1 MGMRAFFFF
10 FLLLIPGF
18 LLQAQDIIYRNT
30 GETIEATIVDISP
43 GVIKYK
49 KYGDQQGPVY
59 SIAREQV
66 EMIIYADGKITRF
79 EKEEEQEEL
88 PEAGSQ
94 KPIIRPSPTFGWH
107 LGFGPSSIYGDIENA
122 KARLASTIGAS
133 FVLPTGQNNTVMF
146 GVDILSVGCGL
157 RDFRLFD
164 DDDNRWEFSEASE
177 DMGYISLLVMD
188 RIYLNV
194 KRNYFLEG
202 GGYGSFLLNASFNA
216 QAEVYNV
223 QGTLIDEGPY
233 SEDWTTFYKM
243 FDLGLAAGLGG
254 RIPLGKNG
262 KWHITAEARIY
273 YGLTNIFDLDN
284 ISMSG
289 IIDYRESNIFGLLLI
304 GVDIATRSKD

>member
-1 MGMRAFFFF
+1 MGMRAFLIFS
-10 FLLLIPGF
+10 LLLIPGF
-18 LLQAQDIIYRNT
+18 LLQAQDIIYRHT

-43 GVIKYK
+43 GVIKYRK
-49 KYGDQQGPVY
+49 FDKPQGKVY
-59 SIAREQV
+59 SIAREDVAQIV
-66 EMIIYADGKITRF
+66 YASGKITHF
-79 EKEEEQEEL
+79 KKDEKPDKL
-88 PEAGSQ
+88 PETMNRE
-94 KPIIRPSPTFGWH
+94 PMVRPSPTFGWH
-107 LGFGPSSIYGDIENA
+107 IGFGPSSIYGDIENA

-146 GVDILSVGCGL
+146 GVDILSIGCGL
-157 RDFRLFD
+157 RDFRLYD

-177 DMGYISLLVMD
+177 DLGYISLLVMD

-233 SEDWTTFYKM
+233 SDNWTTLYKM

-262 KWHITAEARIY
+262 KWHITAEARFY
-273 YGLTNIFDLDN
+273 YGLTNIFNLDN